1 MRAHASWSGEPQRDQ
16 RRGRY
21 SRKADAGAFEEAA
34 DHHGRDIV
42 AAENLDEPSDDHA
55 DGRKRD
61 RLLQPQLA
69 ADEGGGEGKYDADK
83 RYHRHQHAEAACIE
97 AETAV
102 GTDPRHIDEIKRN
115 RDDLELR
122 HGRSKAYQERD
133 DPNHPR
139 VAGVFSS
146 LIVIF
151 DSARGRGPRLPSTDL
166 SFSSIVVPF
175 SYAKCMWIQVVTR
188 MKRGELPESSKL

>member
-1 MRAHASWSGEPQRDQ
+1 MGQMIESSVIDRGTQQHHRPNASPRVLSGNHSVISVGADTPARPMPVP
-16 RRGRY
+16 
-21 SRKADAGAFEEAA
+21 SRK
-34 DHHGRDIV
+34 RPIIMV
-42 AAENLDEPSDDHA
+42 AILSPPRISTSPPIDHA

-69 ADEGGGEGKYDADK
+69 ADEGGGEGKHDADK

-139 VAGVFSS
+139 VAGRF
-146 LIVIF
+146 LF
-151 DSARGRGPRLPSTDL
+151 LDS
-166 SFSSIVVPF
+166 
-175 SYAKCMWIQVVTR
+175 
-188 MKRGELPESSKL
+188 